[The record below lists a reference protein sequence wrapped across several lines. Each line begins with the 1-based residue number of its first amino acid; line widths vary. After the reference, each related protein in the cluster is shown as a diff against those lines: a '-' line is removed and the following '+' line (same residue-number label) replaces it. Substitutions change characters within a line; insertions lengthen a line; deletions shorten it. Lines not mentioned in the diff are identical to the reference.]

1 MVALY
6 DQNCRVDEGPVVQLP
21 GMRIARIVV
30 SLCVA
35 GAALASPA
43 CKSPSDA
50 ASAPDPAAAKA
61 QQDLLRRRDALLEQR
76 QRLEGERQQVVELIQ
91 KTEASGGDTKDLA
104 KKRDDLTAQIDGQ
117 SAELGQMSD
126 KISTL
131 SSKLDS
137 AAAIAG
143 REDKLAQREG
153 KVAGREAALG
163 ERERTIAA
171 REERLAQREKE
182 TCSVAPPMIIQ
193 QAPPRADGK
202 YGKADVQPLLARAR
216 AMMSKKG
223 VLVADLPGPAQGLE
237 GESTRA
243 MAEGDW
249 GKAYFAAAQLVATV
263 DAVKIDR
270 AFIQAKTA
278 RLSNQVKAS
287 KIDDATNQQLAG
299 VLSDVMQKYNEG
311 NFTSAN
317 QRLNQIAALLK

>member
-1 MVALY
+1 MRLVALA
-6 DQNCRVDEGPVVQLP
+6 VAVG
-21 GMRIARIVV
+21 
-30 SLCVA
+30 LCGAVA
-35 GAALASPA
+35 A
-43 CKSPSDA
+43 CKGGSE
-50 ASAPDPAAAKA
+50 ASTAPDPAAVKA
-61 QQDLLRRRDALLEQR
+61 QQDLLKRRDALLEQR
-76 QRLEGERQQVVELIQ
+76 ERLESARQQIVEQIQ

-104 KKRDDLTAQIDGQ
+104 KQRDDLTAQIDGQ

-126 KISTL
+126 KLSNL

-143 REDKLAQREG
+143 REDKIAQREDR
-153 KVAGREAALG
+153 VARREDWIG
-163 ERERTIAA
+163 EREKAIAA
-171 REERLAQREKE
+171 REEKLAQREKE
-182 TCSVAPPMIIQ
+182 TCGTAAPVIIQ
-193 QAPPRADGK
+193 APAKADGK
-202 YGKADVQPLLARAR
+202 YTKADVQPLLARAR
-216 AMMSKKG
+216 ATMSKKG

-287 KIDDATNQQLAG
+287 KVDDGTNQQLAG
-299 VLSDVMQKYNEG
+299 VLSDVMQKYNDG
-311 NFTSAN
+311 NFAAAN
-317 QRLNQIAALLK
+317 QRLNALAALLK